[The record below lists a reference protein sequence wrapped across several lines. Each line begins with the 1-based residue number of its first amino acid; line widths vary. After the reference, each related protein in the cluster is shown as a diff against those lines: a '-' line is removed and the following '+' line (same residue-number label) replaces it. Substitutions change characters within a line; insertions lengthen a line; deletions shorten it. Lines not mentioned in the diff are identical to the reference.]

1 MQVSFSPLLLAMDVT
16 SWFKLLLLQISHSGG
31 LSPGLIAK
39 TNPFSSVAFLNVPYY
54 SSNNKMNYDTHTL
67 QLYILEKLLDR
78 LAKDTARFCPGVSY
92 QELLD
97 PGIKL

>member
-1 MQVSFSPLLLAMDVT
+1 
-16 SWFKLLLLQISHSGG
+16 
-31 LSPGLIAK
+31 
-39 TNPFSSVAFLNVPYY
+39 
-54 SSNNKMNYDTHTL
+54 MNYDTHTL